1 MLETDVQRGVY
12 LKTRPS
18 HVHRI
23 GYSFGSASLGFAES
37 SLAIFYLFYL
47 TNVVGIGAGLAGAVF
62 ALPKVWD
69 TFVDPVVGTWV
80 DRQATRVGR
89 RWPFVLVSGLLLY
102 AAFIGMFSIPNLTS
116 HWAVAGIAFA
126 LLIAFST
133 ARTVFGICQLSVST
147 EIAADEAQLSSL
159 YSLTLTV
166 YTVVSLVGGSLP
178 PLLVTWF
185 GGGHLG
191 YSLMAIFGAVM
202 SCGFLVA
209 YAMMTKSVP
218 VQPVSEKAAAQSLV
232 ALFRATIKNNA
243 FVALLAYYV
252 VLCICTAIIS
262 SFLPYLNLYILHG
275 DDTKLAVLSGI
286 FNLTNILGFP
296 LAPLFVRRYGA
307 RLALKVGNLIMI
319 VAFVALF
326 AASYLGLWTN
336 WVVIG
341 VVGVASGLLSV
352 IFLSTLVDVSRAP
365 VKGGLIV
372 PLGFYFGVILS
383 GTKLGQSGGNI
394 VVGSLLG
401 AAGFVSGAAHQSDLT
416 LMAIRLGY
424 TLLPALLFGM
434 CGSFLNKL
442 IRSTAS
448 QVPGTT

>member
-1 MLETDVQRGVY
+1 VSV
-12 LKTRPS
+12 KTRLN

-80 DRQATRVGR
+80 DRQATRVR
-89 RWPFVLVSGLLLY
+89 KRWPFVLVSGLLLY
-102 AAFIGMFSIPNLTS
+102 AAFVGMFSIPNLKSQWTI
-116 HWAVAGIAFA
+116 AGIAFA

-147 EIAADEAQLSSL
+147 EIAADETQLSSL

-185 GGGHLG
+185 GGGHMG
-191 YSLMAIFGAVM
+191 YSLMAVFGAVM
-202 SCGFLVA
+202 SCVFLVA
-209 YAMMTKSVP
+209 YAIMTKSVP
-218 VQPVSEKAAAQSLV
+218 VQPVSERTASQSLFN
-232 ALFRATIKNNA
+232 LFRATIKNNA

-252 VLCICTAIIS
+252 VLCVCTAIIS

-275 DDTKLAVLSGI
+275 DDRKLAVLSGI
-286 FNLTNILGFP
+286 FNLTNIIGFP

-307 RLALKVGNLIMI
+307 RSALKVGNLLMI
-319 VAFVALF
+319 AAFVALF
-326 AASYLGLWTN
+326 GASYLGLWTN
-336 WVVIG
+336 WILMG
-341 VVGVASGLLSV
+341 VNGVASGLLNV
-352 IFLSTLVDVSRAP
+352 IFLSALVDVSRVPA
-365 VKGGLIV
+365 KGGLVV

-401 AAGFVSGAAHQSDLT
+401 AAGFVSGAAHQSEFT
-416 LMAIRLGY
+416 LLAIRMGY
-424 TLLPALLFGM
+424 TLLPAVLFGM

-442 IRSTAS
+442 INSPAAGEIPST
-448 QVPGTT
+448 T

>member
-1 MLETDVQRGVY
+1 M
-12 LKTRPS
+12 
-18 HVHRI
+18 HRF
-23 GYSFGSASLGFAES
+23 GYALGSASLGFAES
-37 SLAIFYLFYL
+37 SIAIFYLFYL
-47 TNVVGIGAGLAGAVF
+47 TNLVGIGAGLAGAVF

-80 DRQATRVGR
+80 DRQATRLR
-89 RWPFVLVSGLLLY
+89 TRWPFVLSSGLLMY
-102 AAFIGMFSIPNLTS
+102 VAFVGMFSIPTLTS
-116 HWAVAGIAFA
+116 QWAVAAVAFL

-133 ARTVFGICQLSVST
+133 CRTVFGICQLSIST
-147 EIAADEAQLSSL
+147 EITDDEAQLSSL

-166 YTVVSLVGGSLP
+166 YTIVSLVGSSLP

-191 YSLMAIFGAVM
+191 YSLMAAFGAVM
-202 SCGFLVA
+202 SCVLLVA
-209 YAMMTKSVP
+209 FVMMTKSVP
-218 VQPVSEKAAAQSLV
+218 VRPVSEKTSSQSLV
-232 ALFRATIKNNA
+232 TLFRATIRNGA

-252 VLCICTAIIS
+252 VLCICTAIVS

-286 FNLTNILGFP
+286 FSVTAILGFP

-319 VAFVALF
+319 ATFVALF
-326 AASYLGLWTN
+326 VAGYMGLWAN
-336 WVVIG
+336 WVVFG
-341 VVGVASGLLSV
+341 VAGIASGLGSV
-352 IFLSTLVDVSRAP
+352 IFLSALVDVSRAP
-365 VKGGLIV
+365 ARGGLVV

-394 VVGSLLG
+394 VVGALLG
-401 AAGFVSGAAHQSDLT
+401 ATGFISGAAHQSDLT
-416 LMAIRLGY
+416 LAVIRMGY

-434 CGSFLNKL
+434 CGSFLNRL
-442 IRSTAS
+442 IRSAAS
-448 QVPGTT
+448 EVPSTT

>member
-1 MLETDVQRGVY
+1 MGSQPMLETDVQRGVR
-12 LKTRPS
+12 LPSRPS

-47 TNVVGIGAGLAGAVF
+47 TNVVGIAAGLAGAVF

-80 DRQATRVGR
+80 DRQATRVGK

-102 AAFIGMFSIPNLTS
+102 AAFIGMFSIPNLS
-116 HWAVAGIAFA
+116 SQWAVAGVAFG

-133 ARTVFGICQLSVST
+133 ARTGFGICQLSVST

-159 YSLTLTV
+159 YSLTLIV
-166 YTVVSLVGGSLP
+166 YTVVGLVGGSLP

-191 YSLMAIFGAVM
+191 YSLMAVFGALM
-202 SCGFLVA
+202 SWVFLVG
-209 YAMMTKSVP
+209 YAVMTKSVP

-232 ALFRATIKNNA
+232 TLFRATIRNNA

-252 VLCICTAIIS
+252 VLCICTAITS

-275 DDTKLAVLSGI
+275 DDTKLAVLSGV
-286 FNLTNILGFP
+286 FSLTNIIGFP
-296 LAPLFVRRYGA
+296 LAPFFVRRYGS

-319 VAFVALF
+319 ATFVALF
-326 AASYLGLWTN
+326 AASYMGLWTN
-336 WVVIG
+336 WAVIG
-341 VVGVASGLLSV
+341 VAGAASGLLSV

-365 VKGGLIV
+365 VTGGLVV
-372 PLGFYFGVILS
+372 PL
-383 GTKLGQSGGNI
+383 
-394 VVGSLLG
+394 
-401 AAGFVSGAAHQSDLT
+401 
-416 LMAIRLGY
+416 
-424 TLLPALLFGM
+424 
-434 CGSFLNKL
+434 
-442 IRSTAS
+442 
-448 QVPGTT
+448 

>member
-1 MLETDVQRGVY
+1 M
-12 LKTRPS
+12 
-18 HVHRI
+18 HRF
-23 GYSFGSASLGFAES
+23 GYAFGSASLGFAES
-37 SLAIFYLFYL
+37 AIAIFYLFYL

-102 AAFIGMFSIPNLTS
+102 AAFVGMFSVPRLAS

-133 ARTVFGICQLSVST
+133 SRTVFGICQLSVST
-147 EIAADEAQLSSL
+147 EIATDEAQLSSL
-159 YSLTLTV
+159 YSLALTV
-166 YTVVSLVGGSLP
+166 YTIVGLVGSSLP
-178 PLLVTWF
+178 PLLVGWF

-191 YSLMAIFGAVM
+191 YSLMAVFGAVM
-202 SCGFLVA
+202 SCVFLA
-209 YAMMTKSVP
+209 AFAMMTKSVP
-218 VQPVSEKAAAQSLV
+218 VQPVSAKTSEQSLIT
-232 ALFRATIKNNA
+232 LFRATVKNSA
-243 FVALLAYYV
+243 FVALLGYYV
-252 VLCICTAIIS
+252 VLCISTAITT

-275 DDTKLAVLSGI
+275 GNTTLAALSGI
-286 FNLTNILGFP
+286 LSLTGLLGIP
-296 LAPLFVRRYGA
+296 LAPRFVRRYGA
-307 RLALKVGNLIMI
+307 RQALKVGNFLMI
-319 VAFVALF
+319 ATFVALF

-341 VVGVASGLLSV
+341 TVGVASGLLSV

-365 VKGGLIV
+365 TKGGLIV

-394 VVGSLLG
+394 VVGALLG
-401 AAGFVSGAAHQSDLT
+401 AAGFVSGAAHQSGLT
-416 LMAIRLGY
+416 LAVIRMGY

-434 CGSFLNKL
+434 CGSFLNRL
-442 IRSTAS
+442 ITSDASEVPST
-448 QVPGTT
+448 T

>member
-1 MLETDVQRGVY
+1 MN
-12 LKTRPS
+12 TRLH

-37 SLAIFYLFYL
+37 ALAIFYLFYL

-80 DRQATRVGR
+80 DRQATRVR
-89 RWPFVLVSGLLLY
+89 KRWPFVLVSGLLLY
-102 AAFIGMFSIPNLTS
+102 AAFVGMFSIPNLKS
-116 HWAVAGIAFA
+116 QWSVAGTAFA

-147 EIAADEAQLSSL
+147 EIAADETQLSSL

-185 GGGHLG
+185 GGGHMG
-191 YSLMAIFGAVM
+191 YSLMAIFGAAM
-202 SCGFLVA
+202 SCVFLVA
-209 YAMMTKSVP
+209 YAVMTKSVP
-218 VQPVSEKAAAQSLV
+218 VQPVSERTASQSLFN
-232 ALFRATIKNNA
+232 LFRATIKNSA

-275 DDTKLAVLSGI
+275 NDTKLAVLSGV
-286 FNLTNILGFP
+286 FNLTNIIGFP

-307 RLALKVGNLIMI
+307 RLGLKVGNLIMI
-319 VAFVALF
+319 ATFVALF
-326 AASYLGLWTN
+326 GASYFGLWTN
-336 WVVIG
+336 WIVIG
-341 VVGVASGLLSV
+341 AGRGRIRPAQRHIPFRPGRRIARAGQRRAGRAARVLFRRHPFRHQARPVGRKYRRRLIARCHRLR
-352 IFLSTLVDVSRAP
+352 FRRRAAERFHP
-365 VKGGLIV
+365 ARHSH
-372 PLGFYFGVILS
+372 GVH
-383 GTKLGQSGGNI
+383 T
-394 VVGSLLG
+394 
-401 AAGFVSGAAHQSDLT
+401 AAG
-416 LMAIRLGY
+416 
-424 TLLPALLFGM
+424 
-434 CGSFLNKL
+434 GSF
-442 IRSTAS
+442 RSVRIIS
-448 QVPGTT
+448 QQIDQQPRCERDPERALRARP